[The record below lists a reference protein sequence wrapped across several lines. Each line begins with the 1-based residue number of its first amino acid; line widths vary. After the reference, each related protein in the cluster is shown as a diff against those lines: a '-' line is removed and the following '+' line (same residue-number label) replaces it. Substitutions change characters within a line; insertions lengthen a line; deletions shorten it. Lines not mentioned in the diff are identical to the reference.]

1 MLEPEGLIGVGRPG
15 VGRFG
20 AGGFGNVGGSEGEA
34 ERGRWREVIQLEG
47 GRGAKCMVNKGTD

>member
-1 MLEPEGLIGVGRPG
+1 VLEPEGLIGVGRPG

-20 AGGFGNVGGSEGEA
+20 AGGFENVGGSEGEA
-34 ERGRWREVIQLEG
+34 ERGRWREVIQLWG